1 MNMDNSFIIKLFLN
15 GKDVTEQYSVI
26 NAKIYR
32 ACNKI
37 DKATISISAD
47 IIDNSQFEIPDNK
60 IFNPGTELKFQA
72 GPTDKVNTL
81 FEGCV
86 TTHQLKINSE
96 QQTLFILYLFGQYVL
111 EEMDVERIYLERLR
125 SGSYRDFTKLYESY
139 ASRLYAF
146 ALHLTHSDA
155 LAKDIVQETF
165 IKVWVR
171 REQIDLDMSF
181 SAFLFTMAKNQLLNE
196 FRRQANSPLFLED
209 VVLNESGDGEETAI
223 ERKLSFEEFNHR
235 LEIAKQ
241 KLIPRQRELF
251 ELNKEQGITIT
262 EIAAKAFIS
271 EQSVRNQLSQALHV
285 LRKELGKYALLFS
298 LFFIG

>member
-1 MNMDNSFIIKLFLN
+1 
-15 GKDVTEQYSVI
+15 
-26 NAKIYR
+26 
-32 ACNKI
+32 
-37 DKATISISAD
+37 
-47 IIDNSQFEIPDNK
+47 
-60 IFNPGTELKFQA
+60 
-72 GPTDKVNTL
+72 
-81 FEGCV
+81 
-86 TTHQLKINSE
+86 
-96 QQTLFILYLFGQYVL
+96 
-111 EEMDVERIYLERLR
+111 MDVERIYLERLR
-125 SGSYRDFTKLYESY
+125 SGSYGDFTKLYESY

-241 KLIPRQRELF
+241 KLTPRQRELF

-262 EIAAKAFIS
+262 EIAAKALIS

>member
-1 MNMDNSFIIKLFLN
+1 MNLDEDRSYISGLRKRDTRTYEVVFKKYYQPLVMFVVRHIGNE
-15 GKDVTEQYSVI
+15 DV
-26 NAKIYR
+26 
-32 ACNKI
+32 
-37 DKATISISAD
+37 
-47 IIDNSQFEIPDNK
+47 
-60 IFNPGTELKFQA
+60 
-72 GPTDKVNTL
+72 
-81 FEGCV
+81 
-86 TTHQLKINSE
+86 
-96 QQTLFILYLFGQYVL
+96 
-111 EEMDVERIYLERLR
+111 
-125 SGSYRDFTKLYESY
+125 
-139 ASRLYAF
+139 
-146 ALHLTHSDA
+146 
-155 LAKDIVQETF
+155 AKDIVQETF

-196 FRRQANSPLFLED
+196 FRRQANGPLFLED

-241 KLIPRQRELF
+241 KLTPRQRELF

-262 EIAAKAFIS
+262 EIAAKALIS

>member
-1 MNMDNSFIIKLFLN
+1 
-15 GKDVTEQYSVI
+15 
-26 NAKIYR
+26 
-32 ACNKI
+32 
-37 DKATISISAD
+37 
-47 IIDNSQFEIPDNK
+47 
-60 IFNPGTELKFQA
+60 
-72 GPTDKVNTL
+72 
-81 FEGCV
+81 
-86 TTHQLKINSE
+86 
-96 QQTLFILYLFGQYVL
+96 
-111 EEMDVERIYLERLR
+111 MDVERIYLERLR

-155 LAKDIVQETF
+155 LAKDICLHIASCAPQF

-241 KLIPRQRELF
+241 KLTPRQRELF

>member
-1 MNMDNSFIIKLFLN
+1 
-15 GKDVTEQYSVI
+15 
-26 NAKIYR
+26 
-32 ACNKI
+32 
-37 DKATISISAD
+37 
-47 IIDNSQFEIPDNK
+47 
-60 IFNPGTELKFQA
+60 
-72 GPTDKVNTL
+72 
-81 FEGCV
+81 
-86 TTHQLKINSE
+86 
-96 QQTLFILYLFGQYVL
+96 
-111 EEMDVERIYLERLR
+111 MDVERIYLERLR

-241 KLIPRQRELF
+241 KLTPRQRELF

-285 LRKELGKYALLFS
+285 KKGAR
-298 LFFIG
+298 

>member
-1 MNMDNSFIIKLFLN
+1 
-15 GKDVTEQYSVI
+15 
-26 NAKIYR
+26 
-32 ACNKI
+32 
-37 DKATISISAD
+37 
-47 IIDNSQFEIPDNK
+47 
-60 IFNPGTELKFQA
+60 
-72 GPTDKVNTL
+72 
-81 FEGCV
+81 
-86 TTHQLKINSE
+86 
-96 QQTLFILYLFGQYVL
+96 
-111 EEMDVERIYLERLR
+111 MDVERIYLERLR

-196 FRRQANSPLFLED
+196 FRRQANSPLFACLRNSFNNWFL
-209 VVLNESGDGEETAI
+209 LNESGDGEETAI

-241 KLIPRQRELF
+241 KLTPRQRELF